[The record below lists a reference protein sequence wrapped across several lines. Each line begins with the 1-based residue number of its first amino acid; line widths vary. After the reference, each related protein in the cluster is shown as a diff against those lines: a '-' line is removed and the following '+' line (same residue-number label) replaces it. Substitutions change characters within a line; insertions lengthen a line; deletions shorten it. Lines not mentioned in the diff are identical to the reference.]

1 MLLNGTWRQ
10 HKTLTSNKAHT
21 GHTRSLDTEHVG
33 QVHVH
38 MTSGVLGEIFE
49 GDFADICAECC
60 LAVVDGGPSGVLH
73 VCRHRSKDPNGHM
86 CQRNFLKW

>member
-21 GHTRSLDTEHVG
+21 GHIRALDTECVS

-38 MTSGVLGEIFE
+38 MTSEVLGEMFE
-49 GDFADICAECC
+49 GDFADMCDAFFP
-60 LAVVDGGPSGVLH
+60 LSLGGPAE
-73 VCRHRSKDPNGHM
+73 
-86 CQRNFLKW
+86 